1 MRTKVISKV
10 FFTFV
15 FLLFEVSFLFGQSVE
30 NYGTLGGQG
39 YFFFPQGGQNQS
51 NFLPSPNFRPQSG
64 GQEGITGSETN
75 VNQINQR
82 QIPNV
87 QRQNIVPQRQRSST
101 GSTPSLNVNSTQGQ
115 MTGSVCLPN
124 TECPSNL
131 LPTMRNQKEGIQS
144 GNKLEKGNLQY
155 NKSQTAGLANGTIP
169 KVGSLGLSFTA
180 KDYFDK
186 LGVNL
191 EEPKVVDG
199 VYYKITPEKMYF
211 VRLSGIDINRVVC
224 PTEVENVIY
233 SEEKGIK
240 VSISGKNVFIKYLI
254 QKVGDEVEISRTP
267 VDIYIVCG
275 RKVYSMIAIPERIP
289 GVLVYLEDK
298 EAELKSKIEGIKG
311 TYIEN
316 RIIEI
321 IRSVFS
327 GKPVDGANLKL
338 LDRDVN
344 VYNEL
349 SIKEKAIYDLDFE
362 GLRIRYFE
370 ITSKSNKDLRLTE
383 RQFLHSK
390 ITVNPIALSLE
401 KLTLKPG
408 EKTFLII
415 IERNSGNL
423 VGDLRSQGSN

>member
-15 FLLFEVSFLFGQSVE
+15 FLLFEVSFLFGQNVG

-39 YFFFPQGGQNQS
+39 YFFFPQGVQNQS
-51 NFLPSPNFRPQSG
+51 NFLPSSNFCPQSED
-64 GQEGITGSETN
+64 QQDITGSKTN
-75 VNQINQR
+75 VNQINQK

-87 QRQNIVPQRQRSST
+87 QRQNIVPQRQIPLS
-101 GSTPSLNVNSTQGQ
+101 GSKFPSIVNSTQGQ
-115 MTGSVCLPN
+115 MPGSMCM
-124 TECPSNL
+124 ECPSGV
-131 LPTMRNQKEGIQS
+131 LPNMKTPKEGIQS
-144 GNKLEKGNLQY
+144 GDKLGKVTPQY
-155 NKSQTAGLANGTIP
+155 NKSQTEGLTNGTVQ

-390 ITVNPIALSLE
+390 ITINPIALSLE

-423 VGDLRSQGSN
+423 VGDLRN